1 MLGTDPVTRKDG
13 EKILN
18 NYKKQLAET
27 LAREAVEDPL
37 FRPLTGSSSG
47 KRKTAMSMGKTKS
60 SMNSR
65 ASKSREGEQ

>member
-1 MLGTDPVTRKDG
+1 M
-13 EKILN
+13 
-18 NYKKQLAET
+18 AET